1 MASYYF
7 PHDNSARN
15 DPKMQELL
23 IEMGVAG
30 IGLYW
35 CIVEQLYEQDNILP
49 MKSCKNIAYAYHV
62 KEADVRR
69 LITEFDLFD
78 NDGANFWSASVE
90 RRMQKQQTTRE
101 ARRRAAYK
109 MHEMYHANAKKND
122 ANAEILDANAMQ
134 MQTKPMQNLCKS
146 EKSAC
151 KPDANKINKEIKE
164 KEIYKEKE
172 NKEFPSPTIIGLPM
186 KAEELRNDVYRLHA
200 DWVEVFCMNNHIS
213 LTDFRIWMDEFT
225 RTLQNRDE
233 RKTMQDFKS
242 HFASWFAI
250 QYAHAKEK
258 RSKTARYDEAKNEM
272 EESGKAI
279 RQRFDKAKKE
289 AITYEEY
296 EALKKLADAGDE
308 EAKKK
313 IGL

>member
-1 MASYYF
+1 
-7 PHDNSARN
+7 
-15 DPKMQELL
+15 
-23 IEMGVAG
+23 
-30 IGLYW
+30 
-35 CIVEQLYEQDNILP
+35 
-49 MKSCKNIAYAYHV
+49 
-62 KEADVRR
+62 
-69 LITEFDLFD
+69 
-78 NDGANFWSASVE
+78 
-90 RRMQKQQTTRE
+90 MQKQQTTRE

-172 NKEFPSPTIIGLPM
+172 NKDIPSPTIIGLPM

-279 RQRFDKAKKE
+279 RQRFDEAKKE
-289 AITYEEY
+289 KVTYEEY
-296 EALKKLADAGDE
+296 EALKALADAGDE

>member
-1 MASYYF
+1 MDESKKQYILNRKAFAMYREHVEAIRMMPEEVRLRLY
-7 PHDNSARN
+7 DTIA
-15 DPKMQELL
+15 DYCLL
-23 IEMGVAG
+23 GAEPSDMLLKVAFTCFRPALDKDIEAYVSTCQKNKENRSKRQSFTTGTTGTNGKKNNKKEPLVRMV
-30 IGLYW
+30 
-35 CIVEQLYEQDNILP
+35 QDVP
-49 MKSCKNIAYAYHV
+49 Q
-62 KEADVRR
+62 VR
-69 LITEFDLFD
+69 D
-78 NDGANFWSASVE
+78 ND
-90 RRMQKQQTTRE
+90 
-101 ARRRAAYK
+101 
-109 MHEMYHANAKKND
+109 ND
-122 ANAEILDANAMQ
+122 NNID
-134 MQTKPMQNLCKS
+134 
-146 EKSAC
+146 
-151 KPDANKINKEIKE
+151 IEIKE
-164 KEIYKEKE
+164 KEIKKEKD
-172 NKEFPSPTIIGLPM
+172 FPSPTIIGLPM

-296 EALKKLADAGDE
+296 EALKALADAGDE